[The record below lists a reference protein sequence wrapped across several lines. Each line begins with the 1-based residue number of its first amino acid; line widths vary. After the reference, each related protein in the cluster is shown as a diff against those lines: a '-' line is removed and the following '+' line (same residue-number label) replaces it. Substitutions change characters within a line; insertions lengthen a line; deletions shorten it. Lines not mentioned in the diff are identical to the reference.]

1 MSDKSPPSNKGAN
14 TTSSTTSS
22 TTIADYL
29 SALASRKSTP
39 GGGAVAAMSGAQAAA
54 LISMVAE
61 LTKTFP
67 DELTQPNVIK
77 QATEAVQRFTELA
90 DQDAAAF
97 AALMQA
103 YKNKTDIQSG
113 LQSAAAPPLAC
124 LELCAQLV
132 EPLRVI
138 HLHGNPNLITDT
150 GIAALLL
157 RDTIISSELNVLIN
171 LRSIEDELFKQ
182 TARATVETAKQ
193 HIALLDRMAADI
205 THQLS

>member
-1 MSDKSPPSNKGAN
+1 MRIFIKQASRKMSLSD
-14 TTSSTTSS
+14 

-29 SALASRKSTP
+29 AALSSRKSTP

-67 DELTQPNVIK
+67 DEQTRTGVIN
-77 QATEAVQRFTELA
+77 QAASAVQQFTGLA

-97 AALMQA
+97 TALMQA
-103 YKNKTDIQSG
+103 YKNKTDIQPR

-124 LELCAQLV
+124 LQLCSQLI
-132 EPLRVI
+132 ESLLVI
-138 HLHGNPNLITDT
+138 ERYGNPNLITDT

-182 TARATVETAKQ
+182 SARATVEAAKQ
-193 HIALLDRMAADI
+193 HIALLDKMAADI
-205 THQLS
+205 TRQLA

>member
-1 MSDKSPPSNKGAN
+1 MSNKSPLTN
-14 TTSSTTSS
+14 TTSKTTSN

-67 DELTQPNVIK
+67 DKTTQPEVIK
-77 QATEAVQRFTELA
+77 LATEAVQRFTDLA

-97 AALMQA
+97 AALMQS

-124 LELCAQLV
+124 LELSAKLV
-132 EPLRVI
+132 EPLLVI
-138 HLHGNPNLITDT
+138 QLHGNPNLITDT

-205 THQLS
+205 TRQLS